1 MIIPS
6 LDYIKNTVVRLY
18 QGNYHLQ
25 TLYKDRIVDKIKQYV
40 DEGAEQIHLVDLG
53 GCKDPLNRKKDIK
66 DIFPENCKTIFQ
78 VGGGIR
84 SKKDIQYLLSNGVSK
99 VVLGTIAVTEAEKLK
114 KWLKYF
120 DCEQIILAI
129 DIKIN
134 KNNQNQVA
142 INGWKNITNI
152 TLEELINFFLPYG
165 LKHVLC
171 TDISRDGTFFG
182 PNFKLYRNLAR
193 IFPKISFQASGG
205 ISHINDIKKLKKTGI
220 KNIIIG
226 KAFLEKRF
234 TLPEAIKCW
243 RSV

>member
-25 TLYKDRIVDKIKQYV
+25 TLYKDRIIDKIKQYV

-53 GCKDPLNRKKDIK
+53 GCDDPVKRKKDIK
-66 DIFPENCKTIFQ
+66 NILPENCKTTFQ

-84 SKKDIQYLLSNGVSK
+84 SKKDLKYLFENGFSK
-99 VVLGTIAVTEAEKLK
+99 VVLGTIAVTESEKLK

-120 DCEQIILAI
+120 DGEKIILAI

-142 INGWKNITNI
+142 IHGWKNITNV

-165 LKHVLC
+165 LRHVLC
-171 TDISRDGTFFG
+171 TDIARDGTFLG
-182 PNFKLYRNLAR
+182 PNFKLYRYLVR
-193 IFPKISFQASGG
+193 VFPTISFQASGG
-205 ISHINDIKKLKKTGI
+205 ISNINDIKKLKKTGI
-220 KNIIIG
+220 QNIIIG
-226 KAFLEKRF
+226 KALLEKRF